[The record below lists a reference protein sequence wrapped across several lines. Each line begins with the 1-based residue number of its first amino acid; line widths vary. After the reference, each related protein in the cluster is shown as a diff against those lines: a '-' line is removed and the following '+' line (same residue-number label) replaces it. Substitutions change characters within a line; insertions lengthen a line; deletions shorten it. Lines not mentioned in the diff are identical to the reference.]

1 VSRFLHLLED
11 AALVSA
17 LVAML
22 ALALAQIF
30 LRNFFDFGILWAES
44 FLRILVIWVAMLGA
58 MVATRE
64 RNHISLDALT
74 RYLPRMYV
82 RFMGM
87 FTGLVS
93 FAVCGVVAWYA
104 LELVKFE
111 YEDQTIA
118 FGFVPNWICQ
128 SILPI
133 GFAAMSIR
141 FLYGAIRKI
150 WVNEV

>member
-1 VSRFLHLLED
+1 MSRLLHLVED

-22 ALALAQIF
+22 GLAVAQIF
-30 LRNFFDFGILWAES
+30 LRNFFDFGLLWAES
-44 FLRILVIWVAMLGA
+44 FLRILVIWVTMLGA

-74 RYLPRMYV
+74 RYLPKIYV

-87 FTGLVS
+87 FTGFIS

-104 LELVKFE
+104 LEFVRFE
-111 YEDQTIA
+111 YEDETIA

-128 SILPI
+128 SILPF

-141 FLYGAIRKI
+141 FFYGAVRKI
-150 WVNEV
+150 WVSE